1 MQNRIEDLNNH
12 LFMTI
17 EKLMDEDLTDE
28 QLDKEIKR
36 SKAIVHVSG
45 EIIKTADL
53 RFKAMQFAQ
62 EYQLQVPDHISKDDN
77 NRRLYSSDLPKIP
90 HSGRREDW

>member
-12 LFMTI
+12 LFMQI
-17 EKLMDEDLTDE
+17 ERLMDEDMSDD
-28 QLDKEIKR
+28 QLAKEIKR

-53 RFKAMQFAQ
+53 RFKAIQFAQ
-62 EYQLQVPDHISKDDN
+62 EYQLQVPDHISKDDS
-77 NRRLYSSDLPKIP
+77 NRRLYSSDIPKIP

>member
-17 EKLMDEDLTDE
+17 EKLMDDDLSDE

-36 SKAIVHVSG
+36 AKAVVHVSG

-62 EYQLQVPDHISKDDN
+62 ENQLMVPDHIAKGDS
-77 NRRLYSSDLPKIP
+77 NRKLYNSDLPKIP
-90 HSGRREDW
+90 HSGRRDDW

>member
-12 LFMTI
+12 LFMQI
-17 EKLMDEDLTDE
+17 ERLMDEDMSDD
-28 QLDKEIKR
+28 QLAKEIKR
-36 SKAIVHVSG
+36 AKAVVHVSG

-53 RFKAMQFAQ
+53 RLKAMQFAQ